1 MQGPIKTMRTDDESP
16 DELRPDAG
24 VKRLNKKP
32 LIILA
37 GVLTVIIVLL
47 TEGVMSRGSRSRG
60 ANAGGDEKHRAAD
73 KEAAA
78 DVKKDAPKAGP
89 IPERPPKMA
98 NQAESGLIAAAA
110 GSDRLDIPIGTQTP
124 SRSDKEEMES
134 ARKETMR
141 TTALTAVTNVATVA
155 AVAEPQAKPGL
166 NPEGSLAA
174 GTVNE
179 SKTTAAV
186 PGATDRK
193 STRLNSSHLG
203 ISYAVF
209 CLKKKE

>member
-1 MQGPIKTMRTDDESP
+1 MSTDDESP

-47 TEGVMSRGSRSRG
+47 TEGVMSRGSHARG
-60 ANAGGDEKHRAAD
+60 SNAGGDEKHRAAD

-98 NQAESGLIAAAA
+98 NQADSGLIAAFP
-110 GSDRLDIPIGTQTP
+110 GSDRLDSPLGIRVP
-124 SRSDKEEMES
+124 SRSDK
-134 ARKETMR
+134 
-141 TTALTAVTNVATVA
+141 
-155 AVAEPQAKPGL
+155 
-166 NPEGSLAA
+166 
-174 GTVNE
+174 
-179 SKTTAAV
+179 
-186 PGATDRK
+186 
-193 STRLNSSHLG
+193 
-203 ISYAVF
+203 
-209 CLKKKE
+209 